1 MGTARVRRN
10 AHSVQSGRALARIR
24 CGTSNEPRDLPPP
37 EASEMEE
44 VAVGSKHFADYR
56 SIIEPAAYEELQ
68 SLSKSLRGKRIAHVN
83 ATSYGGGVAEL
94 LHSIIPL
101 MKDLGLDVHWYV
113 LSGTNPFFDATK
125 AIHNALQG
133 APAGLTP
140 EMESAYR
147 KVNEANA
154 ADFHDDFDVVV
165 IHDPQP
171 APLVNLVKHKSPWI
185 WRCHID
191 LTTPNRSVLRLL
203 QPYLEKY
210 DAAIFSAAS
219 YAPAEVR
226 FRKLVVAPPAIDPL
240 SPKNRDVSESERK
253 AILSRFEFDPTRPV
267 ISQVGR
273 FDPWKDPLGVIDA
286 YRLVKRS
293 LPEVQLL
300 MIGSMAKDDP
310 EGWLWFE
317 RTARHAGDDPDI
329 HFLTDLR
336 GVGALEVNVL
346 QRETDV
352 ALAKSLREGFGLIVS
367 ESLWKGV
374 PVVGGDVGG
383 IRIQIEN
390 GQHGFLVS
398 SVPDA
403 AGRTIELLKDSTRC
417 GEMGRAGREKVRR
430 EFLITRYLRDH
441 LQLYANLALQR

>member
-403 AGRTIELLKDSTRC
+403 AGRTVELLKDPTRR

-441 LQLYANLALQR
+441 LRLYANLALPG

>member
-1 MGTARVRRN
+1 
-10 AHSVQSGRALARIR
+10 
-24 CGTSNEPRDLPPP
+24 
-37 EASEMEE
+37 MEE
-44 VAVGSKHFADYR
+44 VAVAPKHLADYR
-56 SIIEPAAYEELQ
+56 SIIGQAAYEALH
-68 SLSKSLRGKRIAHVN
+68 SVSKSLKGKRIAHVN

-140 EMESAYR
+140 DMESAYR
-147 KVNEANA
+147 EVNEANA
-154 ADFHDDFDVVV
+154 KGFHDDFDVVV

-171 APLVNLVKHKSPWI
+171 APLVNLIEHKSPWI

-210 DAAIFSAAS
+210 DAAIFSAAT
-219 YAPAEVR
+219 YAPSDVK
-226 FRKLVVAPPAIDPL
+226 FRKLVVSPPAIDPL
-240 SPKNRDVSESERK
+240 SPKNRDVSEGERK
-253 AILSRFEFDPTRPV
+253 AILSRFEFDPARPV

-293 LPEVQLL
+293 LPDVQLL

-336 GVGALEVNVL
+336 GVGAIEVNVL

-367 ESLWKGV
+367 EALWKGV
-374 PVVGGDVGG
+374 PVVGGDVVG

-390 GQHGFLVS
+390 GRHGFLVS
-398 SVPDA
+398 SVQEA
-403 AGRTIELLKDSTRC
+403 ADRTIELLRDPDRRKA
-417 GEMGRAGREKVRR
+417 MGRAGHDRVREN
-430 EFLITRYLRDH
+430 FLITRYLRDH
-441 LQLYANLALQR
+441 LRLYAELIKQR

>member
-1 MGTARVRRN
+1 
-10 AHSVQSGRALARIR
+10 
-24 CGTSNEPRDLPPP
+24 
-37 EASEMEE
+37 MEE
-44 VAVGSKHFADYR
+44 VAVAPKHLADYR
-56 SIIEPAAYEELQ
+56 SIIGQAAYEALH
-68 SLSKSLRGKRIAHVN
+68 SVSKSLKGKRIAHVN

-140 EMESAYR
+140 DMESAYR
-147 KVNEANA
+147 EVNEANA
-154 ADFHDDFDVVV
+154 KGFHDDFDVVV

-171 APLVNLVKHKSPWI
+171 APLVNLIEHKSPWI

-210 DAAIFSAAS
+210 DAAIFSAAA
-219 YAPAEVR
+219 YAPSDVK
-226 FRKLVVAPPAIDPL
+226 FRKLVVSPPAIDPL
-240 SPKNRDVSESERK
+240 SPKNRDVSEGERK
-253 AILSRFEFDPTRPV
+253 AILSRFEFDPARPV

-293 LPEVQLL
+293 LPDVQLL

-336 GVGALEVNVL
+336 GVGAIEVNVL

-367 ESLWKGV
+367 EALWKGV
-374 PVVGGDVGG
+374 PVVGGDVVG

-390 GQHGFLVS
+390 GRHGFLVS
-398 SVPDA
+398 SVQEA
-403 AGRTIELLKDSTRC
+403 ADRTIELLRDPDRRKA
-417 GEMGRAGREKVRR
+417 MGRAGHDRVREN
-430 EFLITRYLRDH
+430 FLITRYLRDH
-441 LQLYANLALQR
+441 LRLYAELIKQR

>member
-403 AGRTIELLKDSTRC
+403 AGRTVELLKDPTRR

>member
-1 MGTARVRRN
+1 
-10 AHSVQSGRALARIR
+10 
-24 CGTSNEPRDLPPP
+24 
-37 EASEMEE
+37 MEE
-44 VAVGSKHFADYR
+44 VAVVSKHLVGYR
-56 SIIEPAAYEELQ
+56 SIIGQAAYEELQ
-68 SLSKSLRGKRIAHVN
+68 SLSKLLKGKRIAHVN

-94 LHSIIPL
+94 LHSIVPL
-101 MKDLGLDVHWYV
+101 MRDLGLDVHWYV

-133 APAGLTP
+133 APAGLSP

-147 KVNEANA
+147 EVNEANA
-154 ADFHDDFDVVV
+154 KDFHDDFDVVV

-171 APLVNLVKHKSPWI
+171 APLVDLVEHESPWI

-191 LTTPNRSVLRLL
+191 LTTPNRSVLRHL

-210 DAAIFSAAS
+210 DAAIFSAAT
-219 YAPAEVR
+219 YAPSEVK
-226 FRKLVVAPPAIDPL
+226 FRKLIVSPPAIDPL
-240 SPKNRDVSESERK
+240 SPKNRDVSEDERK
-253 AILSRFEFDPTRPV
+253 AILSRSEFDPARPV

-293 LPEVQLL
+293 IPEVQLL

-336 GVGALEVNVL
+336 GVGAIEVNVL

-367 ESLWKGV
+367 EALWKGV
-374 PVVGGDVGG
+374 PVVGGDVVG
-383 IRIQIEN
+383 IRIQMEN
-390 GQHGFLVS
+390 GRHGLLVS
-398 SVPDA
+398 SVQEA
-403 AGRTIELLKDSTRC
+403 ADRTIELLRDPDRRKA
-417 GEMGRAGREKVRR
+417 MGRAGHDRVREN
-430 EFLITRYLRDH
+430 FLITRYLRDH
-441 LQLYANLALQR
+441 LRLYAELIKQR

>member
-1 MGTARVRRN
+1 
-10 AHSVQSGRALARIR
+10 
-24 CGTSNEPRDLPPP
+24 
-37 EASEMEE
+37 MEE

-240 SPKNRDVSESERK
+240 SPKNRDV
-253 AILSRFEFDPTRPV
+253 
-267 ISQVGR
+267 
-273 FDPWKDPLGVIDA
+273 
-286 YRLVKRS
+286 
-293 LPEVQLL
+293 
-300 MIGSMAKDDP
+300 
-310 EGWLWFE
+310 
-317 RTARHAGDDPDI
+317 
-329 HFLTDLR
+329 
-336 GVGALEVNVL
+336 
-346 QRETDV
+346 RETDV

-403 AGRTIELLKDSTRC
+403 AGRTVELLKDPTHR

-441 LQLYANLALQR
+441 LRLYANLALPG

>member
-1 MGTARVRRN
+1 
-10 AHSVQSGRALARIR
+10 
-24 CGTSNEPRDLPPP
+24 
-37 EASEMEE
+37 MEE
-44 VAVGSKHFADYR
+44 VAVAPKHLADYR
-56 SIIEPAAYEELQ
+56 SIIGQAAYDEVQ
-68 SLSKSLRGKRIAHVN
+68 SVSKSLKGKRIAHVN

-140 EMESAYR
+140 DMESAYR
-147 KVNEANA
+147 EVNEANA
-154 ADFHDDFDVVV
+154 KGFQDDFDVVV

-171 APLVNLVKHKSPWI
+171 APLVNLIEHKSPWI

-210 DAAIFSAAS
+210 DAAIFSAAT
-219 YAPAEVR
+219 YAPSDVK
-226 FRKLVVAPPAIDPL
+226 FRKLVVSPPAIDPL
-240 SPKNRDVSESERK
+240 SPKNRDVSEGERK
-253 AILSRFEFDPTRPV
+253 AILSRFEFDPARPV

-293 LPEVQLL
+293 LPDVQLL

-336 GVGALEVNVL
+336 GVGAIEVNVL

-367 ESLWKGV
+367 EALWKGV
-374 PVVGGDVGG
+374 PVVGGDVVG

-390 GQHGFLVS
+390 GRHGFLVS
-398 SVPDA
+398 SVQEA
-403 AGRTIELLKDSTRC
+403 ADRTIELLRDADRRKA
-417 GEMGRAGREKVRR
+417 MGRAGYDRVREN
-430 EFLITRYLRDH
+430 FLITRYLRDH
-441 LQLYANLALQR
+441 LRLYSELIKQR

>member
-1 MGTARVRRN
+1 
-10 AHSVQSGRALARIR
+10 
-24 CGTSNEPRDLPPP
+24 
-37 EASEMEE
+37 MEE
-44 VAVGSKHFADYR
+44 VAVVAKRISDYR
-56 SIIEPAAYEELQ
+56 SIIGSAAYEELQ
-68 SLSKSLRGKRIAHVN
+68 ALSKLLKGTRIAHVN

-94 LHSIIPL
+94 LHSIVPL
-101 MKDLGLDVHWYV
+101 MTDLGLDVHWYV

-191 LTTPNRSVLRLL
+191 LTTPNPSVLRLL
-203 QPYLEKY
+203 KPYLEKY
-210 DAAIFSAAS
+210 DAAIFSSAT
-219 YAPAEVR
+219 YAPSEVR
-226 FRKLVVAPPAIDPL
+226 FRKLTIAPPAIDPL
-240 SPKNRDVSESERK
+240 SPKNRDVSEGEKK
-253 AILSRFEFDPTRPV
+253 AILSRFEFDPARPV

-293 LPEVQLL
+293 IPDVQLL

-317 RTARHAGDDPDI
+317 RTTRHAGDDPDI

-336 GVGALEVNVL
+336 GVGAIEVNVF

-367 ESLWKGV
+367 EALWKEV

-383 IRIQIEN
+383 IRIQIED
-390 GQHGFLVS
+390 GHHGFLVS
-398 SVPDA
+398 SVPQTA
-403 AGRTIELLKDSTRC
+403 ERTIELLRDERRRR
-417 GEMGRAGREKVRR
+417 EMGRAGRERVRR

-441 LQLYANLALQR
+441 LRLYSELG

>member
-1 MGTARVRRN
+1 
-10 AHSVQSGRALARIR
+10 
-24 CGTSNEPRDLPPP
+24 
-37 EASEMEE
+37 MEE
-44 VAVGSKHFADYR
+44 VQVVAKRLSDYR
-56 SIIEPAAYEELQ
+56 SVVGSAAYEELQ
-68 SLSKSLRGKRIAHVN
+68 ALSKLLKGTRIAHVN

-94 LHSIIPL
+94 LHSIVPL
-101 MKDLGLDVHWYV
+101 MTDLGLDVHWYV

-125 AIHNALQG
+125 AIHNGLQG

-191 LTTPNRSVLRLL
+191 LTTPNPSVLRLL
-203 QPYLEKY
+203 KPYLEKY
-210 DAAIFSAAS
+210 DASIFSSAT
-219 YAPAEVR
+219 YAPSEVR
-226 FRKLVVAPPAIDPL
+226 FRKLTVAPPAIDPL
-240 SPKNRDVSESERK
+240 SPKNRDVSEGERR
-253 AILSRFEFDPTRPV
+253 AILSRFEFDPARPV

-286 YRLVKRS
+286 YRLAKNDI
-293 LPEVQLL
+293 PDVQLL

-336 GVGALEVNVL
+336 GVGAIEVNVL

-367 ESLWKGV
+367 EALWKGV
-374 PVVGGDVGG
+374 PVIGGDVGG

-390 GQHGFLVS
+390 GRHGYLVS
-398 SVPDA
+398 SVQEA
-403 AGRTIELLKDSTRC
+403 AGRTVELLRDVDRRKA
-417 GEMGRAGREKVRR
+417 MGRAGRERVK
-430 EFLITRYLRDH
+430 EHFLITRYLRDH
-441 LQLYANLALQR
+441 LRLYSELVKPQ

>member
-1 MGTARVRRN
+1 MR
-10 AHSVQSGRALARIR
+10 SVTFRLTRLR
-24 CGTSNEPRDLPPP
+24 
-37 EASEMEE
+37 MEE
-44 VAVGSKHFADYR
+44 VAVGPKRFADYR
-56 SIIEPAAYEELQ
+56 SIIGPIAYEELQ
-68 SLSKSLRGKRIAHVN
+68 TLAKMLKGKRIAHVN

-94 LHSIIPL
+94 LHSIVPL
-101 MKDLGLDVHWYV
+101 MTDLGLDVHWFV

-125 AIHNALQG
+125 TIHNALQG

-140 EMESAYR
+140 DMEAAYR
-147 KVNEANA
+147 EVNEANA
-154 ADFHDDFDVVV
+154 ANFVDDFDIVV

-171 APLVNLVKHKSPWI
+171 APLVRLVERKGRWI

-191 LTTPNRSVLRLL
+191 LTTPNRSVLQLL
-203 QPYLEKY
+203 QPYLEEY
-210 DAAIFSAAS
+210 DAAIFSAGS
-219 YAPAEVR
+219 YAPREVK
-226 FRKLVVAPPAIDPL
+226 FRKLVVSPPAIDPL
-240 SPKNRDVSESERK
+240 SPKNRDVPDEERK
-253 AILSRFEFDPTRPV
+253 TILSRFAFDPARPV
-267 ISQVGR
+267 VSQVGR

-286 YRLVKRS
+286 YRLVKQAI
-293 LPEVQLL
+293 PNVQLL

-367 ESLWKGV
+367 EALWKGV

-383 IRIQIEN
+383 IRLQIEN
-390 GQHGFLVS
+390 GRHGFLVS
-398 SVPDA
+398 SVQEA
-403 AGRTIELLKDSTRC
+403 ASRTLELLRDADQRNA
-417 GEMGRAGREKVRR
+417 MGRAGHDRVREN
-430 EFLITRYLRDH
+430 FLITRYLRDH
-441 LQLYANLALQR
+441 LRLYSELLKER

>member
-1 MGTARVRRN
+1 
-10 AHSVQSGRALARIR
+10 
-24 CGTSNEPRDLPPP
+24 
-37 EASEMEE
+37 MEE
-44 VAVGSKHFADYR
+44 VAVVPKHLADYR
-56 SIIEPAAYEELQ
+56 SIIGQAAYEELQ
-68 SLSKSLRGKRIAHVN
+68 SFSKLLKGKRIAHVN

-94 LHSIIPL
+94 LHSIVPL
-101 MKDLGLDVHWYV
+101 MRDLGLDVHWYV

-147 KVNEANA
+147 GVNEANA
-154 ADFHDDFDVVV
+154 KDFHDDFDVVV

-171 APLVNLVKHKSPWI
+171 APLVDLVEHESPWI

-191 LTTPNRSVLRLL
+191 LTTPNRSVLRHL

-210 DAAIFSAAS
+210 DAAIFSAAT
-219 YAPAEVR
+219 YAPSEVK
-226 FRKLVVAPPAIDPL
+226 FRKLIVSPPAIDPL
-240 SPKNRDVSESERK
+240 SPKNRDVSEGERK
-253 AILSRFEFDPTRPV
+253 AILSRFEFDPARPV

-286 YRLVKRS
+286 YRLVKQS
-293 LPEVQLL
+293 LPDVQLL

-317 RTARHAGDDPDI
+317 RTTRHAGEDPDI

-336 GVGALEVNVL
+336 GVGAIEVNVL

-367 ESLWKGV
+367 EALWKEV
-374 PVVGGDVGG
+374 PVIGGDVGG
-383 IRIQIEN
+383 IRIQIEE
-390 GQHGFLVS
+390 GHQGFLVS
-398 SVPDA
+398 SVPQA
-403 AGRTIELLKDSTRC
+403 AQRTIELLKDAPRRRQ
-417 GEMGRAGREKVRR
+417 MGREGRDRVRR

-441 LQLYANLALQR
+441 LRLYSELA

>member
-1 MGTARVRRN
+1 
-10 AHSVQSGRALARIR
+10 
-24 CGTSNEPRDLPPP
+24 
-37 EASEMEE
+37 MEE
-44 VAVGSKHFADYR
+44 VAVVPKHLADYR
-56 SIIEPAAYEELQ
+56 SIIGQAAYEELQ
-68 SLSKSLRGKRIAHVN
+68 SFSKLLKGKRIAHVN

-94 LHSIIPL
+94 LHSIVPL
-101 MKDLGLDVHWYV
+101 MRDLGLDVHWYV

-147 KVNEANA
+147 GVNEANA
-154 ADFHDDFDVVV
+154 KDFHDDFDVVV

-171 APLVNLVKHKSPWI
+171 APLVDLVEHESPWI

-191 LTTPNRSVLRLL
+191 LTTPNRSVLRHL

-210 DAAIFSAAS
+210 DAAIFSAAT
-219 YAPAEVR
+219 YAPSEVK
-226 FRKLVVAPPAIDPL
+226 FRKLIVSPPAIDPL
-240 SPKNRDVSESERK
+240 SPKNRDVSEGERK
-253 AILSRFEFDPTRPV
+253 AILSRFEFDPARPV

-286 YRLVKRS
+286 YRLVKQS
-293 LPEVQLL
+293 IPEVQLL

-367 ESLWKGV
+367 EALWKGV

-383 IRIQIEN
+383 IRIQIED
-390 GQHGFLVS
+390 GVHGYLVS
-398 SVPDA
+398 SVPETADRA
-403 AGRTIELLKDSTRC
+403 IELLRDQTRR
-417 GEMGRAGREKVRR
+417 GEMGGAGRERVRR

-441 LQLYANLALQR
+441 LRLYADLIGGRFGAKAGSTGPGRA

>member
-1 MGTARVRRN
+1 RRHPFRVPSHGSGRHRSCRGSRSASGGFGPRKRRVRPWRTLSVRPRSRRIPVRN
-10 AHSVQSGRALARIR
+10 LVREVRILGWGRPASAGTRTRSNPDERWPGSG
-24 CGTSNEPRDLPPP
+24 
-37 EASEMEE
+37 
-44 VAVGSKHFADYR
+44 
-56 SIIEPAAYEELQ
+56 
-68 SLSKSLRGKRIAHVN
+68 
-83 ATSYGGGVAEL
+83 AE
-94 LHSIIPL
+94 HL

-240 SPKNRDVSESERK
+240 SPKNRDVSESEWK

-329 HFLTDLR
+329 HFLTHLR

-352 ALAKSLREGFGLIVS
+352 ALAKSLREGSGLIV
-367 ESLWKGV
+367 
-374 PVVGGDVGG
+374 
-383 IRIQIEN
+383 
-390 GQHGFLVS
+390 
-398 SVPDA
+398 
-403 AGRTIELLKDSTRC
+403 
-417 GEMGRAGREKVRR
+417 
-430 EFLITRYLRDH
+430 
-441 LQLYANLALQR
+441 

>member
-1 MGTARVRRN
+1 
-10 AHSVQSGRALARIR
+10 
-24 CGTSNEPRDLPPP
+24 
-37 EASEMEE
+37 MEE
-44 VAVGSKHFADYR
+44 VAVAPKHLADYR
-56 SIIEPAAYEELQ
+56 SIIGQAAYEALH
-68 SLSKSLRGKRIAHVN
+68 SVSKSLKGKRIAHVN

-101 MKDLGLDVHWYV
+101 MKDLGFDVHWYV

-140 EMESAYR
+140 DMESAYR
-147 KVNEANA
+147 EVNEANA
-154 ADFHDDFDVVV
+154 KGFQDDFDVVV

-171 APLVNLVKHKSPWI
+171 APLVNLIEHKSPWI

-210 DAAIFSAAS
+210 DAAIFSAAT
-219 YAPAEVR
+219 YAPSDVK
-226 FRKLVVAPPAIDPL
+226 FRKLVVSPPAIDPL
-240 SPKNRDVSESERK
+240 SPKNRDVSEGERK
-253 AILSRFEFDPTRPV
+253 AILSRFEFDPARPV

-293 LPEVQLL
+293 LPDVQLL

-336 GVGALEVNVL
+336 GVGAIEVNVL

-367 ESLWKGV
+367 EALWKGV
-374 PVVGGDVGG
+374 PVVGGDVVG

-390 GQHGFLVS
+390 GRHGFLVS
-398 SVPDA
+398 SVQEA
-403 AGRTIELLKDSTRC
+403 ADRTIELLRDPDRRKA
-417 GEMGRAGREKVRR
+417 MGRAGHDRVREN
-430 EFLITRYLRDH
+430 FLITRYLRDH
-441 LQLYANLALQR
+441 LRLYAELIKQR

>member
-1 MGTARVRRN
+1 
-10 AHSVQSGRALARIR
+10 
-24 CGTSNEPRDLPPP
+24 
-37 EASEMEE
+37 MEE
-44 VAVGSKHFADYR
+44 VAVGSKHLADYR

-68 SLSKSLRGKRIAHVN
+68 SLSKSLKGKRIAHVN

-133 APAGLTP
+133 APAGLTND
-140 EMESAYR
+140 MESAYR
-147 KVNEANA
+147 GVNEANA
-154 ADFHDDFDVVV
+154 EDFRDDFDLVV

-191 LTTPNRSVLRLL
+191 LTTPNPSVLRLL
-203 QPYLEKY
+203 KPYLEKY
-210 DAAIFSAAS
+210 DAAIFSAAT
-219 YAPAEVR
+219 YAPSDVK
-226 FRKLVVAPPAIDPL
+226 FRKLVVSPPAIDPL
-240 SPKNRDVSESERK
+240 SPKNRDVSEGERK
-253 AILSRFEFDPTRPV
+253 AILSRFEFDPARPV

-300 MIGSMAKDDP
+300 MIGSMAKDDH
-310 EGWLWFE
+310 EGWLWFN
-317 RTARHAGDDPDI
+317 RTVRHAGDDPDI

-336 GVGALEVNVL
+336 GVGALEVNGL
-346 QRETDV
+346 PRETDV
-352 ALAKSLREGFGLIVS
+352 AIAKSLREGFGLIVS
-367 ESLWKGV
+367 ESLWKSV
-374 PVVGGDVGG
+374 PVVGGDVTG
-383 IRIQIEN
+383 IRIQIKD
-390 GQHGFLVS
+390 GRHGYLVS
-398 SVPDA
+398 SVRECAD
-403 AGRTIELLKDSTRC
+403 RTIQLLRDPAKRKT
-417 GEMGRAGREKVRR
+417 MGKAGRERVRKN
-430 EFLITRYLRDH
+430 FLITRYLREYLRIFSD
-441 LQLYANLALQR
+441 LKAAG